1 MVFDGC
7 RDGRSQTLVETER
20 ERWFRGLLWGSDTA
34 RLRPEKSVVL
44 RHFGYRVAAL
54 FHKGEKVHFL
64 FQGYL
69 VLCDVAGILSAIVVT
84 IAFDHPSCTNFH
96 L

>member
-1 MVFDGC
+1 MDVG
-7 RDGRSQTLVETER
+7 DGRSHTWIETER
-20 ERWFRGLLWGSDTA
+20 GRWFRGLLWGSDTA

-54 FHKGEKVHFL
+54 FHKGEKIYFL

-69 VLCDVAGILSAIVVT
+69 VLCDMACISSAIVVT
-84 IAFDHPSCTNFH
+84 IAFDHPSRANFH